1 MPIVTTR
8 LRART
13 IVRAAAAALLTGTA
27 VLLAAAPGKAMAQDQ
42 CQGASAVPSVQT
54 LRRAA
59 GAVICLVN
67 ADRAR
72 HGLRALRGNSD
83 LRRAAG
89 SHSRNMVRSGFFS
102 HVTPRGASLGDRLRR
117 SGYLRANQTLHVGE
131 ALAWGWGTPAT
142 PAVIV
147 AEWIASPPHRRI
159 LLGRDFRE
167 VGVGVAAGAPQP
179 TTGGRKSVTYTLNTG
194 VIGG

>member
-1 MPIVTTR
+1 
-8 LRART
+8 
-13 IVRAAAAALLTGTA
+13 
-27 VLLAAAPGKAMAQDQ
+27 MAQDQ
-42 CQGASAVPSVQT
+42 CRAAGAVPSVQT

-72 HGLRALRGNSD
+72 HGLRALRGHGD

-89 SHSRNMVRSGFFS
+89 RHSRNMVRRGFFS
-102 HVTPRGASLGDRLRR
+102 HLAPRGAGLGDRLRR
-117 SGYLRANQTLHVGE
+117 SGYLRANQAQHAGE
-131 ALAWGWGTPAT
+131 NLGWGRGTSAT

-147 AEWIASPPHRRI
+147 AGWIASPSHRRI
-159 LLGRDFRE
+159 LRGRAFRE

-179 TTGGRKSVTYTLNTG
+179 TAGERGSATYTLDTG
-194 VIGG
+194 ASGS

>member
-1 MPIVTTR
+1 MPFVTTR
-8 LRART
+8 LHGRT
-13 IVRAAAAALLTGTA
+13 IVRAAAALLTGTA
-27 VLLAAAPGKAMAQDQ
+27 VLLAAAPGEAMAQDR
-42 CQGASAVPSVQT
+42 CYGAGAVPSVQT

-72 HGLRALRGNSD
+72 HGLHALRSDSD

-89 SHSRNMVRSGFFS
+89 RHSRNMVRRGFFS
-102 HVTPRGASLGDRLRR
+102 HVTPRGANLGDRLRR
-117 SGYLRANQTLHVGE
+117 SGYLRANRAQRAGE
-131 ALAWGWGTPAT
+131 TLAWGRSASAT

-147 AEWIASPPHRRI
+147 AEWIASPLHHRI
-159 LLGRDFRE
+159 LLGRDFRD
-167 VGVGVAAGAPQP
+167 VGVGVSAGAPQP
-179 TTGGRKSVTYTLNTG
+179 NTGGRRSATYTLNTG